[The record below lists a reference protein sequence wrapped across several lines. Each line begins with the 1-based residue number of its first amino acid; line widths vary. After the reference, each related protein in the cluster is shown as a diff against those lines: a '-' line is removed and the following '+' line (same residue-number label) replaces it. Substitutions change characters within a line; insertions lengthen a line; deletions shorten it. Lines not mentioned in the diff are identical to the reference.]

1 MSDDYKL
8 SLPVIDFNDVL
19 TPSGETELRPDDLK
33 LCLKELPSGI
43 FETLKDRKCCVAGGF
58 IRDIVAGIDKP
69 KDIDIF
75 TDSEASAR
83 IIAERLLER
92 APYLRLGGHNK
103 RIIETD
109 RAFTVVNGYRRPEPQ
124 VIFRWVFD
132 DMSKVI
138 DAFDFTI
145 CQAAFWWDHGKGFV
159 SRCAPSFYDD
169 VPAQDL
175 VYTSPGNNDTLSSIC
190 RLLKFSRRGHRI
202 NDHNLGALLADFVA
216 SVSGETLKG
225 SGILESLEARLLNC
239 NHGKS

>member
-1 MSDDYKL
+1 MKDDYKL
-8 SLPVIDFNDVL
+8 SNPVIDFNDVL
-19 TPSGETELRPDDLK
+19 TSHGETELRPHDLA

-83 IIAERLLER
+83 IIADRLLER
-92 APYLRLGGHNK
+92 APYRGL
-103 RIIETD
+103 IVETD
-109 RAFTVVNGYRRPEPQ
+109 RALTVVNGYRRPEPQ
-124 VIFRWVFD
+124 VIYRWVFD

-145 CQAAFWWDHGKGFV
+145 CQAAFWWDNTKFV
-159 SRCAPSFYDD
+159 SRCAPTFYDD

-175 VYTSPGNNDTLSSIC
+175 VYTSPGNNDSLSSIC
-190 RLLKFSRRGHRI
+190 RLLKFTSRGHRI

-216 SVSGETLKG
+216 STSGETLKG
-225 SGILESLEARLLNC
+225 SGIRESLEARLLNC